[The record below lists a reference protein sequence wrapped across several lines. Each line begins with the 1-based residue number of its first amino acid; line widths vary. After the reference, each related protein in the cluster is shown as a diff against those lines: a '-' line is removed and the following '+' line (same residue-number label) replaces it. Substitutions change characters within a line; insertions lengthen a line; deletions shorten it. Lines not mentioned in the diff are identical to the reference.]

1 MNLAEKL
8 KLIQEGY
15 SLEDINSGSISL
27 GALVESYN
35 DDFTSFYESIVAD
48 LNHISQFNFNII
60 NESENRNIIKRFIDW
75 VIEKLRQFK
84 MFIRNLFK
92 KRQEEIVKKE
102 FSDVKKRVDA
112 GIEFKPFMVS
122 NNLEKIINSPDEA
135 IDILKKVFDQFE
147 EISVSFMDNA
157 YKGYNDT
164 ITPDTDIVKFQAII
178 WNKILGN
185 NKIVESNNITESA
198 IDKLLGK
205 SSIIRISTTTQ
216 IENIVR
222 FADTFYTLWE
232 DVNQSL
238 TYYEKQLKQLGEFE
252 DDGFKIIKL
261 ICETLLQTLPEII
274 RYVDSNI
281 RRLSIIKKYL

>member
-1 MNLAEKL
+1 MNLTEKL

-102 FSDVKKRVDA
+102 FSDIKKRVDA

-157 YKGYNDT
+157 HKGYNDT

-222 FADTFYTLWE
+222 FADIFYTLWE

>member
-222 FADTFYTLWE
+222 FADKFYTLWE

-238 TYYEKQLKQLGEFE
+238 TYYEKQLKQLGEFA